1 MHWHWVYITS
11 ILYIVPDLYMLCY
24 VRILFG
30 LVLQLGPL
38 ATCVQADD
46 KSLGAWAST
55 GIFFNGVS
63 TITAQ
68 AQHHVDFVFVEGAEP
83 MNLLK

>member
-38 ATCVQADD
+38 ATCVQADG
-46 KSLGAWAST
+46 LGFYWHLLQWCEYYHST
-55 GIFFNGVS
+55 G
-63 TITAQ
+63 TASCGLCICGRSRTN
-68 AQHHVDFVFVEGAEP
+68 ESSKMKP
-83 MNLLK
+83 

>member
-1 MHWHWVYITS
+1 
-11 ILYIVPDLYMLCY
+11 
-24 VRILFG
+24 
-30 LVLQLGPL
+30 
-38 ATCVQADD
+38 VQADD